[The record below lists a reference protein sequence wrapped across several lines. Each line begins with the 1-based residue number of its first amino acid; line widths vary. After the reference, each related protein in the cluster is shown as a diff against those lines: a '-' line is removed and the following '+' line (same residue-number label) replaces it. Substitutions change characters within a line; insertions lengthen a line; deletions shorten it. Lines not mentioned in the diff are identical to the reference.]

1 MKHKVSGGPV
11 SAVQFL
17 PFEDVLGI
25 GHQSGYSSIVVP
37 GAGEANFDA
46 FEANPFEQKKQ
57 VQESLVHGLLE
68 KLQPDS
74 ISLRV
79 VASVGTVDM
88 AHEDVKEAERKE
100 AAERAIEEQRRSE
113 KKRVKKARGR
123 SKSKHVEMSNAR

>member
-1 MKHKVSGGPV
+1 M
-11 SAVQFL
+11 
-17 PFEDVLGI
+17 
-25 GHQSGYSSIVVP
+25 
-37 GAGEANFDA
+37 
-46 FEANPFEQKKQ
+46 
-57 VQESLVHGLLE
+57 HGLLE